1 MNKFLQRSEEKEIM
15 DDLACSGIEVV
26 QTLKELRTINKL
38 LGGNKVTISGLELLM
53 NSSKKDSYTLADL
66 GCGGGDMAIHIKKWA
81 NKNRIKLNILG
92 VDANP
97 NIIEFARERVKE
109 ENLAIDFVEGNV
121 FSPDFLEDSVDIQ
134 TCTLFTHH
142 FTSEELVEILK
153 NLKCQTKVGFVIN
166 DLHRHFL
173 AYYSIKWLTQL
184 FSKSE
189 MVKNDAPVS
198 VLRSFKKA
206 DWQNILNASGIEK
219 YKITWHWAFR
229 WQVIC
234 WIG

>member
-1 MNKFLQRSEEKEIM
+1 MNKFLRRSEEKELM
-15 DDLACSGIEVV
+15 DDLDCNGWVLA

-38 LGGNKVTISGLELLM
+38 LGGNKVTTSGLKLLM
-53 NSSKKDSYTLADL
+53 NSSKNDSFTLADL

-81 NKNRIKLNILG
+81 IKNRIKLEILG

-97 NIIEFARERVKE
+97 NIIEFAKERAKE
-109 ENLAIDFVEGNV
+109 ENLTIDFVEANV
-121 FSPDFLEDSVDIQ
+121 FDPEFLEKPVDIQ

-142 FTSEELVEILK
+142 FTSDELVVILK
-153 NLKCQTKVGFVIN
+153 NLKRQTKLGFVIN

-173 AYYSIKWLTQL
+173 AYYSIKWLTKI
-184 FSKSE
+184 FSKSR

-198 VLRSFKKA
+198 VLRSFQKE
-206 DWQNILNASGIEK
+206 DWEDILKASGIVD

-234 WIG
+234 WI